1 MTLSFGNYSIKIQTI
16 DNIRR
21 VYDIVRNKWIIL
33 TPEEQ
38 VRQLWLHF
46 LVHDCN
52 IPPTRI
58 AVEKL
63 FKVNTK
69 NKRFDI
75 CVFDLDAKPYLLIE
89 CKQPNVKLVQP
100 ALDQLAI
107 YNTQLLATR
116 FVASNGIS
124 HIGII
129 SKNEKLFQVNHFE
142 ELL

>member
-16 DNIRR
+16 DNICR

-129 SKNEKLFQVNHFE
+129 SKNKKLFQVNRFE

>member
-1 MTLSFGNYSIKIQTI
+1 MTVSFGNYSIKIKSI
-16 DNIRR
+16 DHIQK
-21 VYDIVRNKWIIL
+21 VYDIVRNKWIVL

-38 VRQLWLHF
+38 VRQIWLHF
-46 LVHDCN
+46 LINDCN
-52 IPPTRI
+52 ISPTRI

-69 NKRFDI
+69 KKRFDI
-75 CVFDLDAKPYLLIE
+75 CVFDQNANPLLLIE
-89 CKQPNVKLVQP
+89 CKQPNIKLVQP

-107 YNTQLLATR
+107 YNTQLLATK

-129 SKNEKLFQVNHFE
+129 SKNDQLFQVNHFE
-142 ELL
+142 DLL